1 MFVAHFEGLGLR
13 HGIQLVAAGSI
24 YNGDERSGISDD
36 KPGEGAALSHILHI
50 VFVRYLGLGTSYFER
65 TIDLTPMND
74 AIFVTSCMSG
84 VSDNEKAENN
94 MLS

>member
-50 VFVRYLGLGTSYFER
+50 VFVRYLGLL
-65 TIDLTPMND
+65 LTLKEQS
-74 AIFVTSCMSG
+74 I
-84 VSDNEKAENN
+84 
-94 MLS
+94 